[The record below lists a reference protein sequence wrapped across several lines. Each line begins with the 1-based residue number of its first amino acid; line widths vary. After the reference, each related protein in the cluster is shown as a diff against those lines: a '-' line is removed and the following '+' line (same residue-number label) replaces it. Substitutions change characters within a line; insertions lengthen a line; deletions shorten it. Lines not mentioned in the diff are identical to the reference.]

1 MSAKIRNGLH
11 IIEIIDQIVLTF
23 WRFEYCNKNALGWLG
38 RAYAPSVK
46 GQKYGLKPVYESHG
60 SDLQPEGSS
69 MEDMGQES
77 LLSPGQNIL
86 QIRGSE

>member
-1 MSAKIRNGLH
+1 M
-11 IIEIIDQIVLTF
+11 
-23 WRFEYCNKNALGWLG
+23 LGAGW
-38 RAYAPSVK
+38 AASVR
-46 GQKYGLKPVYESHG
+46 GGKYGLKPVYESHG